1 MKLNGSPQLRLHNE
15 KSDVCWPC
23 LYYLQNT
30 SCQPSDTYAMRCPA
44 TSTTISGVWWHWRNV
59 GEQPV
64 VASQQLV
71 GISIHQ
77 DQQWCRGLAQLA
89 QSAGPQGEA
98 QRLSAYCIAVLR
110 AARRTLCPSSAYW
123 SLNVV
128 SVGTSGS
135 VMPVSRNVWSGH
147 VLDCI
152 QRLWDDDVS
161 STEEV
166 FICLWTGASSLNSV
180 NAWLLG
186 LEHY

>member
-71 GISIHQ
+71 SISVHQ
-77 DQQWCRGLAQLA
+77 NQQWCRGLAKPI
-89 QSAGPQGEA
+89 QSAGMQGEA
-98 QRLSAYCIAVLR
+98 RHLSACCTAVPQ
-110 AARRTLCPSSAYW
+110 RRFHVPPVCTGLWTPFLSAPAEALCPCPG
-123 SLNVV
+123 L
-128 SVGTSGS
+128 
-135 VMPVSRNVWSGH
+135 SGH
-147 VLDCI
+147 VLDGI
-152 QRLWDDDVS
+152 MAYSAGEMTTTTLLK
-161 STEEV
+161 
-166 FICLWTGASSLNSV
+166 CLYVYELV
-180 NAWLLG
+180 RRV
-186 LEHY
+186 